1 MGDRITQ
8 KKRRRDANN
17 FIMQKRTK
25 IVATIGPSCRE
36 VDTIAKMIS
45 AGMNVARLNFS
56 HGTYDDHAKL
66 IGNIRESA
74 KKTGKVVAI
83 MQDLQGPK
91 IRVAE
96 LPEKGVELKEGERI
110 IFDTGASAY
119 SEGVI
124 PVGYKELHLHVK
136 SGERL
141 LLNDG
146 RVETIVESVEG
157 TQIKVK
163 IKNSGLITSHKGIN
177 IPDSGLTISALTE
190 KDKQDAAFGVE
201 HKVDIMALSFVTK
214 AKDVMEL
221 RELITSLDTNK
232 EPIQI
237 ITKIERGAAI
247 ENIDEILEA
256 ADGIMVARGDLGIE
270 IPAAHV
276 PIVQKTLIAK
286 ALAAAKP
293 VIVATQMLDSM
304 QDSPRPT
311 RAEVSDVANAVIDHA
326 DAVMLSNETATGKY
340 PVETVEVM
348 RDIIIETEN
357 SGYDDLHE
365 AAHEVAH
372 KTADEAMTEM
382 ARLLADEVD
391 AKCILAASLTGTT
404 ARLISHHRPE
414 LPILVATNSPRV
426 EAQLN
431 LIWGVLP
438 FHTPACKTV
447 NELIAFSTSYIKEHD
462 LAKNGDTII
471 AVEGGNAG
479 SAGNIQKIELL
490 HV

>member
-1 MGDRITQ
+1 
-8 KKRRRDANN
+8 
-17 FIMQKRTK
+17 MQKRTK
-25 IVATIGPSCRE
+25 IVATIGPACKE
-36 VDTIAKMIS
+36 VETLVKMIE

-56 HGTYDDHAKL
+56 HGTHDEHAKL
-66 IGNIRESA
+66 IQNIREA
-74 KKTGKVVAI
+74 AQKTGKVIAI

-96 LPEKGVELKEGERI
+96 MPEKGVELKEGEQI
-110 IFDTGASAY
+110 IFDTGADMY
-119 SEGVI
+119 IEGII
-124 PVGYKELHLHVK
+124 PVGFKELHLHVK
-136 SGERL
+136 VGERL

-146 RVETIVESVEG
+146 RVETMVESVEG
-157 TQIKVK
+157 TKIKVR

-201 HKVDIMALSFVTK
+201 HSVDIIALSFVTR
-214 AKDVMEL
+214 AKDVIEL
-221 RELITSLDTNK
+221 RELIHTLDKNT
-232 EPIQI
+232 EPIHI

-247 ENIDEILEA
+247 EHIDEILEA

-276 PIVQKTLIAK
+276 PIVQKTLITK
-286 ALAAAKP
+286 ALHAAKP

-304 QDSPRPT
+304 QENPRPT

-340 PVETVEVM
+340 PVETIETM

-357 SGYDDLHE
+357 SGYDDLSQTVHE
-365 AAHEVAH
+365 PGQ

-382 ARLLADEVD
+382 ARLLADQVD

-404 ARLISHHRPE
+404 ARLISHQRPE
-414 LPILVATNSPRV
+414 LPILVATNNPRV

-431 LIWGVLP
+431 LVWGVLP

-447 NELIAFSTSYIKEHD
+447 TELIAYSTSYIKEHN
-462 LAKNGDTII
+462 LAVNGDTII
-471 AVEGGNAG
+471 AVEGGDTG
-479 SAGNIQKIELL
+479 SAGTIQKIELL
-490 HV
+490 HI